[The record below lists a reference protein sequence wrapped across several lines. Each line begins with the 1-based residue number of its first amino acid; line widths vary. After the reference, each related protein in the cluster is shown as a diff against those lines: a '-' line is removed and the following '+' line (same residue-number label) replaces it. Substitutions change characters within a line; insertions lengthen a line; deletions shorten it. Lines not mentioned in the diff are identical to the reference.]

1 MTTRRENVRKNTL
14 EEIKVVARQQMAEQG
29 TAGISLRAI
38 ASQMGMTA
46 PALYR
51 YYASRD
57 DLITALIVDGFTS
70 LGKALN
76 HARDSHPD
84 DITARII
91 AVATTYR
98 EWALANPTDFQLI
111 YGNPIPGYHA
121 PREVTV
127 PASVFSSEAIVR
139 TVHEG
144 IEAGLLVPQLPD
156 LPPAIYSHIETMLRE
171 YQHPISPIAMHI
183 AITMWGQGHGL
194 IMLEMFGHIGPLVGD
209 TTEYYHYQL
218 IELLKR
224 VGWHIP

>member
-1 MTTRRENVRKNTL
+1 
-14 EEIKVVARQQMAEQG
+14 
-29 TAGISLRAI
+29 
-38 ASQMGMTA
+38 MGMTA

-70 LGKALN
+70 LGHALN
-76 HARDSHPD
+76 KARDSHPD
-84 DITARII
+84 DITARMI
-91 AVATTYR
+91 AVASMYR

-127 PASVFSSEAIVR
+127 PASAYSSEAIIR

-144 IEAGLLVPQLPD
+144 IVAGLLVSQLPD
-156 LPPAIYSHIETMLRE
+156 LPPGIYSNIEAVMRDYE
-171 YQHPISPIAMHI
+171 HPISPLAMHV
-183 AITMWGQGHGL
+183 AITMWGLGHGL

-209 TTEYYHYQL
+209 TTEYFRYQL
-218 IELLKR
+218 VELLRR
-224 VGWHIP
+224 VGWRIE